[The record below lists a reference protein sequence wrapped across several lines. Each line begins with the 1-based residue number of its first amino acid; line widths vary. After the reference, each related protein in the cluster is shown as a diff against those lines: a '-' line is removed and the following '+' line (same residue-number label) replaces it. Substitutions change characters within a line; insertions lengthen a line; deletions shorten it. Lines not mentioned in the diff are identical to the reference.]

1 MLNGVSFNPWKTV
14 TLSLLRP
21 IICEQALNRFN
32 SLLSTYS
39 LLSFSFLKVENFGFT
54 VHILNIVFCLGN
66 TFKLNLEFL
75 SRQNV

>member
-32 SLLSTYS
+32 SLLSACS
-39 LLSFSFLKVENFGFT
+39 LLSSSFFESGK
-54 VHILNIVFCLGN
+54 
-66 TFKLNLEFL
+66 FL
-75 SRQNV
+75 FYCAHT